1 VTVVAVKIVTVVGIV
16 IVLEMTIVVGGSW
29 VVVEVVVKVV
39 EPETVSVIVRLETSV
54 LVISLE
60 NVTVDVGR
68 AVVIRLVAVLL
79 ALTMVVRL

>member
-1 VTVVAVKIVTVVGIV
+1 
-16 IVLEMTIVVGGSW
+16 MTIVVGGSW

-60 NVTVDVGR
+60 NVTVEVGR

>member
-60 NVTVDVGR
+60 NVTVEVGR

>member
-1 VTVVAVKIVTVVGIV
+1 
-16 IVLEMTIVVGGSW
+16 MTIVVGGSW